1 MKDNNPRIALY
12 REAMSLEEQRAT
24 LQAQLDVISTRLTSI
39 KTNLFTDVAFS
50 VPVSTRVAKTAPA
63 KLPKSPKS
71 AKRPRAVRGALKSQI
86 LTALVAAG
94 DAGLKVKDIANTL
107 GVKPPNIYSWFQAAL
122 IKFPQVKKIGEAH
135 YRLVGE
141 LPASELELP
150 IRKAAPKPSKS
161 SASGKPRVRTRSH
174 STRPLSRRGELA
186 SRIVAALKEAGH
198 AGVTVRDLAAK
209 LGVKVKNLFIW
220 FATTARKNPN
230 IKKVGEAHYKL
241 ES

>member
-24 LQAQLDVISTRLTSI
+24 LQAQLDFITTRLASI
-39 KTNLFTDVAFS
+39 KTNLFSDVAS
-50 VPVSTRVAKTAPA
+50 SAPVSTRVVKTVAA
-63 KLPKSPKS
+63 KLPKSLKSPK
-71 AKRPRAVRGALKSQI
+71 PLRAGRGALRAQI

-94 DAGLKVKDIANTL
+94 DGGLKVKDIANTL
-107 GVKPPNIYSWFQAAL
+107 GVKPPNIYSWFQTAH
-122 IKFPQVKKIGEAH
+122 IKFPQIKKIGEAH

-141 LPASELELP
+141 VPASELELP

-161 SASGKPRVRTRSH
+161 SATGRRRVRTRS
-174 STRPLSRRGELA
+174 STTRPLSRRGELA